1 MDAIWPAALAAEAG
15 AAGTIKEEQH
25 IIEILTLAALIEWI
39 VIGVLVVKSIRGA
52 CKKICVV
59 GDTMLGEMQ
68 PGGVDGG

>member
-1 MDAIWPAALAAEAG
+1 M
-15 AAGTIKEEQH
+15 
-25 IIEILTLAALIEWI
+25 IIESLTLAALIEWI
-39 VIGVLVVKSIRGA
+39 VIGVLVVKSIRDA

>member
-1 MDAIWPAALAAEAG
+1 M
-15 AAGTIKEEQH
+15 

-39 VIGVLVVKSIRGA
+39 VVGVLVVKSIRGA